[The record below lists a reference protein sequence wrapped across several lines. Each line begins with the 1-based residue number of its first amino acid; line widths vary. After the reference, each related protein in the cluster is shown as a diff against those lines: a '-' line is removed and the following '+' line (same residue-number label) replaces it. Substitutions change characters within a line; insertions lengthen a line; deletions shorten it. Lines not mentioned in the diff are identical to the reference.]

1 MVIVVFSIGCKQL
14 FLSKFIQVN
23 PVWYL
28 SNDTDIAFYKKQREM
43 YKLQWNVNKGDN
55 KLSVNNP

>member
-28 SNDTDIAFYKKQREM
+28 SNDIDIAFYKKQREM